1 MYSEKIGII
10 GGFGAYAGLDFYKR
24 LLECFSTG
32 NERDYPH
39 VIMDNNFT
47 MPS

>member
-24 LLECFSTG
+24 LLECFQLEM
-32 NERDYPH
+32 NETIH
-39 VIMDNNFT
+39 M
-47 MPS
+47 